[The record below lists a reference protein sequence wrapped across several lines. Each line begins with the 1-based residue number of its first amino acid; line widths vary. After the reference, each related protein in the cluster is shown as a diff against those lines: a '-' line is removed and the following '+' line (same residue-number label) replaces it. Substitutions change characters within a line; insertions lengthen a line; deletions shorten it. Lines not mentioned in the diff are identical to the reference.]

1 MVKYLASERERTNK
15 ELETV
20 TANVRKLEELIAPQ
34 AQVESEAQ
42 IAEAREIPISSVDA
56 KVIELIETK
65 GMVSAAELQ
74 QFMGYKG
81 KNAAS
86 ARLNSLYKRGVLDR
100 FQMGHKVYYR
110 YAGKANQILIT
121 PPQ

>member
-1 MVKYLASERERTNK
+1 
-15 ELETV
+15 
-20 TANVRKLEELIAPQ
+20 VRKLEELIAPQ
-34 AQVESEAQ
+34 AQVEEAQ
-42 IAEAREIPISSVDA
+42 VAEAREVPISSVDA
-56 KVIELIETK
+56 QVIEFIETK
-65 GMVSAAELQ
+65 GMASAAELQ
-74 QFMGYKG
+74 SFMGYKG

-86 ARLNSLYKRGVLDR
+86 ARLNSLYKRGILDR